1 MGMRMWRML
10 VALLGVIG
18 VAALAPQL
26 ALADAPVSGQVTDAV
41 TGNGISGVDVNF
53 YNASTGTEVL
63 EVTTGTNGDYILGSW
78 PNGTYQVQFVDG
90 GGRYAPL
97 WYNGKQSQSQSTT
110 VTVSGTTGV
119 TVNQALQP
127 DMVTGQV
134 TDQAS
139 GQPISGVEVELLSN
153 SGAKVAQTTSDS
165 GGNYSFSA
173 IPAATYEVA
182 FNPGDAN
189 TNYNSS
195 YYGGTSP
202 TGFQVAEGQ
211 TTSGING
218 QLVTEGAVTG
228 QLTDKSSGQPI
239 SGIEVELLNLS
250 GTEVAQTTTDGGGN
264 YSFSAIRPGSYEVA
278 FNPGGANSSYDSAY
292 YGGASATGFQVTDG
306 QTTSNINGQLIT
318 GGAVGGT
325 VTNSAHQPIAN
336 VFVQIINLTTGYYYS
351 TQTGSN
357 GTYLLDGLP
366 GGSYQLEFRPGGGE
380 DYVYQYYP
388 DESNAAAAQPV
399 AVTAGQTSHADASL
413 ATAATISGRVTD
425 ASGAPV
431 SGVRVFIENYGGS
444 GVDYVPTTEA
454 TTDANGNW
462 SIVALPTGTYQVA
475 FVPPYPSIYA
485 FQYYNDATGEDPPT
499 PVTLTAG
506 TTTSNIDAALTT
518 GGQISGTV
526 TNGMTGGPAAGVYV
540 TALDSSG
547 EQLSYATTDSQGNY
561 TLPGLSPSASYRV
574 EFSPASGSPLATEF
588 YPSGATLE
596 AATPVSVTVGQT
608 TPNIDET
615 LGEGGSISGVVTDAA
630 TGYPI
635 GGVRVTITDDAG
647 EAIYANEFGPYTDQD
662 GSYDVTNL
670 PPGSYKVEFASEG
683 TLGFQYYKDAS
694 TLSAATT
701 VTVAAGQAVMNI
713 DGALTEGGSLK
724 GRVTDAS
731 TGQALADAE
740 VGIVD
745 GRGDFLNDAF
755 TDANGQYTVSGIA
768 PGTYYVEVMTDNN
781 NVLTPYQPEFY
792 PDSGTLAGAAPVT
805 ITAGATTAG
814 IDFALSPGSGMSS
827 NPSASTPTTTT
838 TNTPAPPVGQATSVT
853 PGPPTLSGGSVTG
866 LGKGKPVVKFRLASG
881 SNGARK
887 LKSFKVKLP
896 AGLAFIA
903 GQLSKGVKVTG
914 GGKVTEKLTGGQLV
928 VILGSPGKTVT
939 VSISSPALNVT
950 AQLEAKAASKK
961 AGTLKVS
968 VTVTPVNGTGHMLS
982 FAVKNPS

>member
-10 VALLGVIG
+10 VALLGVMG
-18 VAALAPQL
+18 VAALAPGL
-26 ALADAPVSGQVTDAV
+26 AVADAPISGQVTDAV
-41 TGNGISGVDVNF
+41 TGNGISGVVVNL
-53 YNASTGTEVL
+53 YNASTGMAVSQAP
-63 EVTTGTNGDYILGSW
+63 TGSGGDYNLGSW
-78 PNGTYQVQFVDG
+78 PNGTYQLQFVDG

-97 WYNGKQSQSQSTT
+97 WYDGKQSQSQAT
-110 VTVSGTTGV
+110 VVTDNGSTGV

-127 DMVTGQV
+127 DEVTGQV

-153 SGAKVAQTTSDS
+153 SGTKVAETTSDS

-173 IPAATYEVA
+173 IPAATYDVA

-189 TNYNSS
+189 GDYNSS
-195 YYGGTSP
+195 YYGGASP
-202 TGFQVAEGQ
+202 TTFQVGEGQ
-211 TTSGING
+211 TVSNING
-218 QLVTEGAVTG
+218 QLVTDGAVTG
-228 QLTDKSSGQPI
+228 QLTDQSSDQPI
-239 SGIEVELLNLS
+239 PGIEVELLTGS

-264 YSFSAIRPGSYEVA
+264 YSFSTIRPGTYEVA

-292 YGGASATGFQVTDG
+292 YGGASATTFQVTDG

-318 GGAVGGT
+318 GGAIGGT
-325 VTNSAHQPIAN
+325 VTNSAHQPVAN
-336 VFVQIINLTTGYYYS
+336 VSVQIINLATGYYYS

-366 GGSYQLEFRPGGGE
+366 GGGYQLEFLPEGGE

-399 AVTAGQTSHADASL
+399 AVSAGQTSHADASL
-413 ATAATISGRVTD
+413 ATAATISGKVTD
-425 ASGAPV
+425 ATGAPV
-431 SGVRVFIENYGGS
+431 SGIRVFVDNYGGS
-444 GVDYVPTTEA
+444 GVNYVSTTES
-454 TTDANGNW
+454 TTDSNGNW
-462 SIVALPTGTYQVA
+462 SVIGLPTGTYQVE

-485 FQYYNDATGEDPPT
+485 FQYYDAATGENPPT

-526 TNGMTGGPAAGVYV
+526 TNGITGGPAAGVSV
-540 TALDSSG
+540 IALDSSG
-547 EQLSYATTDSQGNY
+547 DQMSYTTTDSQGNY

-574 EFSPASGSPLATEF
+574 EFSPASGSPLASEF
-588 YPSGATLE
+588 YSSGATLE

-647 EAIYANEFGPYTDQD
+647 EAVYANEFGPYTDQD

-670 PPGSYKVEFASEG
+670 PPGSYKVEFSSVGA
-683 TLGFQYYKDAS
+683 LGFQYYKDAD
-694 TLSAATT
+694 TLSAATD
-701 VTVAAGQAVMNI
+701 VMVAAGQAVTSV
-713 DGALTEGGSLK
+713 DGALTEGGSLQ

-731 TGQALADAE
+731 TGQALVDAE
-740 VGIVD
+740 VEIVD
-745 GRGDFLNDAF
+745 ARGDLLNDAF
-755 TDANGQYTVSGIA
+755 TDANGQYTVFGIT
-768 PGTYYVEVMTDNN
+768 PGTYYVEVMTDDN
-781 NVLTPYQPEFY
+781 NVLIPYQPEFY
-792 PDSGTLAGAAPVT
+792 GGSGTLAGATPVT

-814 IDFALSPGSGMSS
+814 IDIGVPPGAGVSS
-827 NPSASTPTTTT
+827 SPSASTPTTTPVT
-838 TNTPAPPVGQATSVT
+838 TTTPTGQAAQVN
-853 PGPPTLSGGSVTG
+853 PGPPTLSAGSVTG
-866 LGKGKPVVKFRLASG
+866 LGRGKPAVKFRLASG
-881 SNGARK
+881 ANGGRK

-896 AGLAFIA
+896 AGLAFVA

-928 VILGSPGKTVT
+928 VTLGSLAKTVT
-939 VSISSPALNVT
+939 VSISSPAVKVT
-950 AQLEAKAASKK
+950 AQLKAKAASKK
-961 AGTLKVS
+961 AGTLKVT

-982 FAVKNPS
+982 FTVKNPT